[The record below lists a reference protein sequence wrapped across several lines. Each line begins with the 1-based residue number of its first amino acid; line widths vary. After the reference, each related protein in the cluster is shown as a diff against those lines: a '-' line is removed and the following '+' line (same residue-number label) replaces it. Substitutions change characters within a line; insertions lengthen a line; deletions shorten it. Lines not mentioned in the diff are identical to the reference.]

1 MSKPIHISTMADMLM
16 KPDPVD
22 LVVMTK
28 DGRVLELNNC
38 IGLKFDKYKGIRR
51 VKLLDSGQ
59 IRCIRDILILKIN
72 GCDVML

>member
-1 MSKPIHISTMADMLM
+1 MADMLM

-28 DGRVLELNNC
+28 DGRVLNINNC

-51 VKLLDSGQ
+51 VKQLDSGQ
-59 IRCIRDILILKIN
+59 IRTIRDILILKIN
-72 GCDVML
+72 GCEVML

>member
-38 IGLKFDKYKGIRR
+38 IGLKFDKYKGTRR

>member
-1 MSKPIHISTMADMLM
+1 MLM

-28 DGRVLELNNC
+28 DARVLDLNNC
-38 IGLKFDKYKGIRR
+38 IGLKFDKYKGTRR

>member
-1 MSKPIHISTMADMLM
+1 MLM

-28 DGRVLELNNC
+28 DARVLELNNC
-38 IGLKFDKYKGIRR
+38 IGLKFDKYKGTRR

>member
-1 MSKPIHISTMADMLM
+1 MADMLM

-28 DGRVLELNNC
+28 DARVLELNNC
-38 IGLKFDKYKGIRR
+38 IGLKFDKYKGTRR

-72 GCDVML
+72 GCEVML

>member
-1 MSKPIHISTMADMLM
+1 M

-38 IGLKFDKYKGIRR
+38 IGLKFDKYKGTRR
-51 VKLLDSGQ
+51 LKLLDSGQ